1 MVIEAW
7 TGEENERRNNESINL
22 PAFVIPIPIVSSS
35 PPPLL
40 PFLPFATIESGRCIN
55 LSRGSLFLVAKAGR
69 FGKEEKEKKRKGV
82 AQPINS
88 M

>member
-7 TGEENERRNNESINL
+7 TGEENRRRNNESINL
-22 PAFVIPIPIVSSS
+22 PAFVILIPIVSSF
-35 PPPLL
+35 PPPFSPLR
-40 PFLPFATIESGRCIN
+40 TIESGRCIN
-55 LSRGSLFLVAKAGR
+55 LSRGSFLVAKARR